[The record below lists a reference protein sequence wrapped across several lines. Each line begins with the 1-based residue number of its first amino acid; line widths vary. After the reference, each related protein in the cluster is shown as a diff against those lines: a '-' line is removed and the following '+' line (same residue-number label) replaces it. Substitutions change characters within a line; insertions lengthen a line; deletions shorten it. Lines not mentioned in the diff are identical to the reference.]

1 VYKTGVCPSLAGYLY
16 RDGRGYAAC
25 RWPEWSRTDESVRHP
40 SPDGAG
46 ADDGE
51 GDDPPDGETG
61 DGRAESDEGADDTDD
76 RAGEATG
83 GDDPGGSD
91 DG

>member
-1 VYKTGVCPSLAGYLY
+1 M
-16 RDGRGYAAC
+16 
-25 RWPEWSRTDESVRHP
+25 
-40 SPDGAG
+40 
-46 ADDGE
+46 
-51 GDDPPDGETG
+51 G